1 MALEHCRIVLIE
13 THYPGNLGATARVM
27 CNFGL
32 RDLVLV
38 TPVANRAD
46 QNAKQMSTHGESILN
61 KARIVNDLTEA
72 INDCVLVVGTS
83 GHSGGMF
90 RRQSVGTPEEVMP
103 HVVEALRQDRPAAIL
118 FGPEPTGLS
127 NEVVTR
133 CHHVIQ
139 IPTAD
144 EYASLNLAQ
153 AVAICV
159 YELRKSFCS
168 PLPRWGEGRTCHHR
182 NPGADVS
189 PASDRPRRNS
199 LSLRRQSGRA
209 HARGSASARQSASDR
224 YGSESAAGP
233 CEANSLVCRKSQENN
248 RRRLTTSDKLWR
260 KQPTLT
266 RHSMIFWISAIALLL
281 VLIFFFFFG
290 RRETGRSFRQRYR
303 AKRPVQRRDEPINPD
318 FQFDQPPT
326 DADKPMSDDPK

>member
-38 TPVANRAD
+38 TPVADRAD

-61 KARIVNDLTEA
+61 NARIVADLADA

-103 HVVEALRQDRPAAIL
+103 HVAEVLRQDRPAAIL

-168 PLPRWGEGRTCHHR
+168 PLPTGGGE
-182 NPGADVS
+182 NLPPS
-189 PASDRPRRNS
+189 KPRSRCF
-199 LSLRRQSGRA
+199 A
-209 HARGSASARQSASDR
+209 
-224 YGSESAAGP
+224 
-233 CEANSLVCRKSQENN
+233 
-248 RRRLTTSDKLWR
+248 
-260 KQPTLT
+260 
-266 RHSMIFWISAIALLL
+266 
-281 VLIFFFFFG
+281 
-290 RRETGRSFRQRYR
+290 SFRPPSKKFTFSTATKRMR
-303 AKRPVQRRDEPINPD
+303 SCTRFGICWAKRD
-318 FQFDQPPT
+318 
-326 DADKPMSDDPK
+326 